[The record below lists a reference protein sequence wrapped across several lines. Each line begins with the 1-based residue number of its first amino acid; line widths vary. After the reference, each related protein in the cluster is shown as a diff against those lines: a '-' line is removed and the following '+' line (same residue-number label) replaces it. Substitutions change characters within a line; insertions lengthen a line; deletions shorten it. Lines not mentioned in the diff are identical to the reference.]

1 MIRSVE
7 TNRAPCCLSPEISL
21 SLWRRERTIMHEA
34 AAVGILLG
42 LQFIFLYHA

>member
-7 TNRAPCCLSPEISL
+7 TNALHIAYPLEISS
-21 SLWRRERTIMHEA
+21 SLWRWERTIMHEA